1 MTEARITQREKP
13 SLLRLI
19 CCKCLHFKVLRVQVL
34 PATGTMKIAASNS
47 EIESASSVVGTANVS
62 KRTIALNIPLRDR
75 YVESESSVGAS
86 RRDSIQSVPNK
97 PLHQYVFPR
106 TPKHTSAMREATQ

>member
-1 MTEARITQREKP
+1 M
-13 SLLRLI
+13 
-19 CCKCLHFKVLRVQVL
+19 QVL
-34 PATGTMKIAASNS
+34 PATSVVKKEAANGDVGN
-47 EIESASSVVGTANVS
+47 ASSVVGSANLS

-106 TPKHTSAMREATQ
+106 TPKHTSAAHEATQ